1 MTTMNNQELFYFC
14 EQYSII
20 LHSGIAAIDGL
31 SILAEDTNG
40 EQDEALLKKMQE
52 DMEIH
57 GSLAHALE
65 QTGLF
70 PESMISYVKVGEET
84 GCLDEVMRN
93 LAVHYKNEHEI
104 ATQIRSAVSY
114 PLLMLLMM
122 GAVIVILLVKVLP
135 VFQQVFRQLGME
147 MNGISKGLLNAGTAI
162 SRYSTV
168 LLVIA
173 VLLIG
178 GVLFLIFH
186 PAGRNAASKAIA
198 RIPGLK
204 NIPIARDYGRL
215 TQALALGLR
224 SGLTPEHSMEL
235 AKPLLNHP
243 EIQEHFEKASQ
254 LLNEGASYL
263 DSMTESGLFRGMDAR
278 LISIGFQTGASDEVM
293 NSLSEKYQ
301 QEALVSV
308 SNAVAIMEPTIIIV
322 LSVMVGLVLLAV
334 MMPLLGVFSG
344 MIG

>member
-1 MTTMNNQELFYFC
+1 MKTLNNQELAHFC
-14 EQYSII
+14 EQFAII

-31 SILAEDTNG
+31 SILAENSDGT
-40 EQDEALLKKMQE
+40 QDEQLLQKMQQ
-52 DMEIH
+52 DMEEY

-65 QTGLF
+65 QTGYF
-70 PESMISYVKVGEET
+70 PDSMISYVQVGEET
-84 GCLDEVMRN
+84 GCLDEVMQN
-93 LAVHYKNEHEI
+93 LAVHYKNEY
-104 ATQIRSAVSY
+104 AVSTQIKSAVSY
-114 PLLMLLMM
+114 PLLMLVMM

-135 VFQQVFRQLGME
+135 VFQQVFNQLGME
-147 MNGISKGLLNAGTAI
+147 MNGISKGLLNAGSSI

-168 LLVIA
+168 LLILA
-173 VLLIG
+173 VLLAG
-178 GVLFLIFH
+178 GVLFLILH
-186 PAGRNAASKAIA
+186 PAGRKAASRVIA
-198 RIPGLK
+198 KIPGLK
-204 NIPIARDYGRL
+204 NIPISRDYGRL

-224 SGLTPEHSMEL
+224 SGLTPERSMEL

-243 EIQEHFEKASQ
+243 EIQASFDKATS

-263 DSMTESGLFRGMDAR
+263 DAMTESGLFKGMDAR
-278 LISIGFQTGASDEVM
+278 LIAIGFRTGASDEVM

-301 QEALVSV
+301 EQALVSV
-308 SNAVAIMEPTIIIV
+308 SNAVSVMEPTIIII

>member
-1 MTTMNNQELFYFC
+1 MKKMNNQELFYFC
-14 EQYSII
+14 EQFSII

-31 SILAEDTNG
+31 SILAEDKNG
-40 EQDEALLKKMQE
+40 EQNEELLQKLQQ
-52 DMEIH
+52 DMEEY

-65 QTGLF
+65 QTELF
-70 PESMISYVKVGEET
+70 PESMISYVRVGEET
-84 GCLDEVMRN
+84 GCLDEVMKN

-104 ATQIRSAVSY
+104 STQIRSAISY

-147 MNGISKGLLNAGTAI
+147 MNGISRGLLNAGTSI
-162 SRYSTV
+162 SRYSSV
-168 LLVIA
+168 LLVVAI
-173 VLLIG
+173 LLIG

-204 NIPIARDYGRL
+204 AIPIARDYGRL

-235 AKPLLNHP
+235 AKPLLSHP
-243 EIQEHFEKASQ
+243 EIRQNFDKASK

-263 DSMTESGLFRGMDAR
+263 DAMTESGLFKGMDAR
-278 LISIGFQTGASDEVM
+278 LISIGFRTGASDEVM

-308 SNAVAIMEPTIIIV
+308 SNAVSVMEPTIIII

-344 MIG
+344 MLG